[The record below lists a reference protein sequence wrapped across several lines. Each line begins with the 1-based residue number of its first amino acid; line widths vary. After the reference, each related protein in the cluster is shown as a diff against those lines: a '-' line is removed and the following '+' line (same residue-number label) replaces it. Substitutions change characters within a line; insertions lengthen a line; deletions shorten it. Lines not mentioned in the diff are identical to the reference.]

1 MYDFQMMENNLFPQ
15 DKVAPSIVMRFCP
28 PPPPFF
34 LTVVETFFKQVIEMT
49 AASSFLPGI

>member
-28 PPPPFF
+28 PPPFF

>member
-1 MYDFQMMENNLFPQ
+1 MMENNLFPQ
-15 DKVAPSIVMRFCP
+15 DKVAPSIVMRFC